1 VLTYKEANTEIKS
14 IKKED
19 RKDISNY
26 IATLEDGSTIGI
38 EASSKKEA
46 EEKIKKHLKTLEL
59 SV

>member
-1 VLTYKEANTEIKS
+1 MEIKS
-14 IKKED
+14 IEKED

-46 EEKIKKHLKTLEL
+46 EEKIKKHLESLKAD
-59 SV
+59 V

>member
-1 VLTYKEANTEIKS
+1 MEIKS

-38 EASSKKEA
+38 EAKSKEEA
-46 EEKIKKHLKTLEL
+46 EKKIKEHLKSL
-59 SV
+59 SVES

>member
-1 VLTYKEANTEIKS
+1 MKIKS

-38 EASSKKEA
+38 EAKSKEEA
-46 EEKIKKHLKTLEL
+46 EEKIKKHLESLEEE
-59 SV
+59 V